1 MPPSDLDVADWGDG
15 MSASCT
21 AGQIVHWCWQ
31 WMAA

>member
-1 MPPSDLDVADWGDG
+1 VGDYVAG

-21 AGQIVHWCWQ
+21 ARPVVYNGWQ